1 MYNISLD
8 EVERVFRDF
17 HNLTHFLIVLYDSE
31 RNIIMSYP
39 DKMCTFCREVRKSK
53 KLAAEC
59 IVCDERGFDTCD
71 RTRKPYIYECH
82 LGAIEAIAPIYA
94 GEMNAGYLM
103 FGQIRPSDASRLM
116 ESVERINQEHGMKL
130 SREMVEEM
138 TAAEDGFIN
147 SAVNM
152 MTMCASYLYAN
163 ELIRATPDI
172 LIHQLKE
179 FIRSNLKGDL
189 TLEAVCRQFYISRS
203 KLYQLSHDAF
213 GMGFSQ
219 YVRAERMR
227 EAKRLLRRGGM
238 TVSEVASEVGIPDD
252 NYFIRI
258 FREEVGVTPLK
269 YMRSGD
275 NAQTHRKGDTK

>member
-1 MYNISLD
+1 MYNISLE

-31 RNIIMSYP
+31 RNTIMSYP
-39 DKMCTFCREVRKSK
+39 NKMCRFCREVRTNK

-59 IVCDERGFDTCD
+59 IGCDERGFDICD
-71 RTRKPYIYECH
+71 KTRKPYIYECH

-116 ESVERINQEHGMKL
+116 DSVRRINEEYGMNL

-163 ELIRATPDI
+163 ELIRATPNI
-172 LIHQLKE
+172 LVYQLKD
-179 FIRSNLKGDL
+179 FIRSNLRSDL
-189 TLEAVCRQFYISRS
+189 TLESICRQFYISRT
-203 KLYQLSHDAF
+203 KLYQLSREAF
-213 GMGFSQ
+213 GMGISQ
-219 YVRAERMR
+219 YVRAERIR
-227 EAKRLLRRGGM
+227 EAKRLLRLGDM
-238 TVSEVASEVGIPDD
+238 SVSEIATEVGIPDD

-258 FREEVGVTPLK
+258 FREEVGITPLK
-269 YMRSGD
+269 YMRSGG
-275 NAQTHRKGDTK
+275 NAPTHRKGDTG

>member
-31 RNIIMSYP
+31 RRAIMSYP
-39 DKMCTFCREVRKSK
+39 DGMCAFCREVRRNEE
-53 KLAAEC
+53 LAAEC
-59 IVCDERGFDTCD
+59 IGCDERGFDICD
-71 RTRKPYIYECH
+71 KTRKPYIYECH

-103 FGQIRPSDASRLM
+103 FGQIRPSDPSRLIASIRRLN
-116 ESVERINQEHGMKL
+116 EEHGICL
-130 SREMVEEM
+130 TRAMVEEM
-138 TAAEDGFIN
+138 TAAEDEFIR

-163 ELIRATPDI
+163 ELIRATPNI
-172 LIHQLKE
+172 LLHQLKE
-179 FIRSNLKGDL
+179 FIRSNLRGDL
-189 TLEAVCRQFYISRS
+189 TLESVCRHFYISRT
-203 KLYQLSHDAF
+203 KLYQLSKDTF

-219 YVRAERMR
+219 FVRSERIR
-227 EAKRLLRRGGM
+227 EAKRLLRAGGM
-238 TVSEVASEVGIPDD
+238 TVSEVAAEVGIPDD

-258 FREEVGVTPLK
+258 FRDEVGATPLK
-269 YMRSGD
+269 YMRSGG
-275 NAQTHRKGDTK
+275 NAPTHRKGDTG